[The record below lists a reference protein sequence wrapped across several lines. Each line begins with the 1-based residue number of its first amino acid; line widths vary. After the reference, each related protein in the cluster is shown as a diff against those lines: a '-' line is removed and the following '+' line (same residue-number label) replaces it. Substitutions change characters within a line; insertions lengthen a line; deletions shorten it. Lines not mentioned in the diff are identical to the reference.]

1 MRKLIFIAFM
11 VMSVCGYAQKYEVG
25 TTTAVWKA
33 PAAAD
38 FLHAKATGVKY
49 VEVAFNQCYRG
60 VPVDEVIPRIKE
72 MKAKIDS
79 ADIEVWSIHLP
90 FSRTL
95 DISVLDD
102 RLEGRCRFYGRDD
115 RIVCHV
121 PTDLPGFASKF
132 GTDSR

>member
-1 MRKLIFIAFM
+1 MRKLIFIALM

-38 FLHAKATGVKY
+38 FLHAKAIGVKY

-72 MKAKIDS
+72 MKAKTVRILKS
-79 ADIEVWSIHLP
+79 GLFIFLSPERW
-90 FSRTL
+90 
-95 DISVLDD
+95 ISQFWMI
-102 RLEGRCRFYGRDD
+102 G
-115 RIVCHV
+115 
-121 PTDLPGFASKF
+121 
-132 GTDSR
+132 

>member
-72 MKAKIDS
+72 M
-79 ADIEVWSIHLP
+79 
-90 FSRTL
+90 
-95 DISVLDD
+95 ISKSGLFIFLSPE
-102 RLEGRCRFYGRDD
+102 RWISQFWMIG
-115 RIVCHV
+115 
-121 PTDLPGFASKF
+121 
-132 GTDSR
+132 

>member
-38 FLHAKATGVKY
+38 FLHAKAIGVKY

-90 FSRTL
+90 NAGYLS
-95 DISVLDD
+95 S
-102 RLEGRCRFYGRDD
+102 G
-115 RIVCHV
+115 
-121 PTDLPGFASKF
+121 
-132 GTDSR
+132 

>member
-1 MRKLIFIAFM
+1 M

-38 FLHAKATGVKY
+38 FLHAKAIGVKY

-79 ADIEVWSIHLP
+79 APIVFGRNGLP
-90 FSRTL
+90 MLRSL
-95 DISVLDD
+95 LLI
-102 RLEGRCRFYGRDD
+102 
-115 RIVCHV
+115 
-121 PTDLPGFASKF
+121 
-132 GTDSR
+132 

>member
-60 VPVDEVIPRIKE
+60 VPVD
-72 MKAKIDS
+72 DS
-79 ADIEVWSIHLP
+79 TYKGNESEDRQCGYRSLVYSSSFLP
-90 FSRTL
+90 NAGYLS
-95 DISVLDD
+95 S
-102 RLEGRCRFYGRDD
+102 G
-115 RIVCHV
+115 
-121 PTDLPGFASKF
+121 
-132 GTDSR
+132 